1 MFHQSGTGKKKLL
14 TDPVNIIPFPN
25 QDLRD
30 KAPKP
35 SVTKPAA
42 KEPIAKVF
50 DRPPQP
56 KVLTAPSGNKKYAS
70 TLSINKMMTPKKEGE
85 EGAPM
90 DLSNMPNNDYHID
103 DFKMAWRRFAHI
115 LKEKGDKTYYNALIK
130 RDPIQKPDH
139 LFLLQV
145 DNEVQ
150 IDTIRLRI
158 SELLEY
164 LRKELRNY
172 SIEVKLEITNN
183 PDEEVKFQTGK
194 DKFAALARKN
204 PNLHTLKKAF
214 NLDIEF

>member
-1 MFHQSGTGKKKLL
+1 MFHQPGAPKKKLL
-14 TDPVNIIPFPN
+14 TDPVSIIPFPN

-30 KAPKP
+30 KASKP
-35 SVTKPAA
+35 TVAKPAA
-42 KEPIAKVF
+42 KAPIKKVF
-50 DRPPQP
+50 DRPEP

-70 TLSINKMMTPKKEGE
+70 SLSINKMMAPKDDGE
-85 EGAPM
+85 DIGL
-90 DLSNMPNNDYHID
+90 DLSNMPMNDYHID

-130 RDPIQKPDH
+130 RDPIQKPAD
-139 LFLLQV
+139 LFILQV
-145 DNEVQ
+145 DNQVQ
-150 IDTIRLRI
+150 VDTIRLRI
-158 SELLEY
+158 SELLTY

-172 SIEVKLEITNN
+172 NIDVKMEITSNQ
-183 PDEEVKFQTGK
+183 DEEVKFQTGK

>member
-1 MFHQSGTGKKKLL
+1 
-14 TDPVNIIPFPN
+14 
-25 QDLRD
+25 LRD

-35 SVTKPAA
+35 AAVKPPVKEVTKTIF
-42 KEPIAKVF
+42 E
-50 DRPPQP
+50 RPQP

-70 TLSINKMMTPKKEGE
+70 TLSINKLLAPKEEE
-85 EGAPM
+85 EGAQL
-90 DLSNMPNNDYHID
+90 DLRNMPMNDYHID

-115 LKEKGDKTYYNALIK
+115 LKENGDLTYYNALIK

-150 IDTIRLRI
+150 VDTIRIRI
-158 SELLEY
+158 SELLGY

-172 SIEVKLEITNN
+172 SIDVKVEVTNN